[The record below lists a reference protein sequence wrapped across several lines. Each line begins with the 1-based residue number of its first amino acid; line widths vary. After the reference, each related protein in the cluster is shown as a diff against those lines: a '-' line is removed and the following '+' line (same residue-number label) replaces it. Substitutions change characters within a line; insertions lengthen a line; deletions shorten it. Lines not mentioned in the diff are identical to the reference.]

1 LIDLIWSVAM
11 LDEASRGAILK
22 LHDQGHGS
30 RAIAKALG
38 IARASV
44 QRVLASG
51 QITVPVIERAQL
63 AQAWRE
69 EIVELY
75 VRYQGHLGRVHEELL
90 VRGATFSY
98 PALTAFCR
106 RHGIGYT
113 PPRPAGRYEFAPGE
127 EMQHDTSPHRA
138 QIAGVMRRVQTASLV
153 LCASRMIF
161 FQHYPQWR
169 RFECKAFLSAAI
181 GYFGGAAAHCMVDN
195 ANVVVASGTGAT
207 MIPAPEMAAFAERYG
222 FVFIA
227 HEKGDANRS
236 ARVEA
241 PFLRIERGFLAGED
255 FKDWTDLNERARQ
268 TCEAWNARFSR
279 KLHAS
284 RRELF
289 AIERVHLKPLPLHRP
304 EVYQLYTRIVDAEGF
319 VHVNRIRYSAP
330 YRLIGKALEVRE
342 TLQRVDVYEGPRCV
356 ASHARVLG
364 PPDTRV
370 ADRAHR
376 PPRGEGRGAQP
387 HKPAPEAIQ
396 ILQID
401 ARLGGYLQMLKEH
414 IGDRR
419 APLRRL
425 LAMLNDYPRD
435 AFIGAVEL
443 AAQYRLLD
451 LDRLE
456 RMVLKRIAK
465 DYFLFDAQSTPGDEP
480 DE

>member
-1 LIDLIWSVAM
+1 M
-11 LDEASRGAILK
+11 LDEATRGAILK
-22 LHDQGHGS
+22 LHEQGHGS
-30 RAIAKALG
+30 RAIANALG

-51 QITVPVIERAQL
+51 QIKVPVIERAQL
-63 AQAWRE
+63 AEAWRE
-69 EIVELY
+69 EILELY
-75 VRYQGHLGRVHEELL
+75 SRYQGHLGRVHEVLIE
-90 VRGATFSY
+90 RGARFSY

-106 RHGIGYT
+106 RHHIGHT
-113 PPRPAGRYEFAPGE
+113 PASPAGRYQFAAGA

-138 QIAGVMRRVQTASLV
+138 KIAGVMTRVQTASLV
-153 LCASRMIF
+153 LCYSRMIF
-161 FQHYPQWR
+161 FQHYPQWH

-181 GYFGGAAAHCMVDN
+181 AYFGGAAAHCMVDN
-195 ANVVVASGTGAT
+195 ANVVVASGTGAC
-207 MIPAPEMAAFAERYG
+207 MIPAPEMAGFAERYG

-241 PFLRIERGFLAGED
+241 PFLRIERGFLAGEE
-255 FKDWTDLNERARQ
+255 FTDWTALNQRARA
-268 TCEAWNARFSR
+268 TCEAWNAKFSR

-289 AIERVHLKPLPLHRP
+289 ATEQAHLKRLPIYLP

-330 YRLIGKALEVRE
+330 YRLIGRALEVRE
-342 TLQRVDVYEGPRCV
+342 TLERVDLYEGPRCV
-356 ASHARVLG
+356 ASHTRVLG

-376 PPRGEGRGAQP
+376 PPRGEGRSAQP
-387 HKPAPEAIQ
+387 HRPAPEAIQ

-401 ARLGGYLQMLKEH
+401 ARLDSYLQLLKEH

-443 AAQYRLLD
+443 AAQYRLVD

-456 RMVLKRIAK
+456 RMVLKRIAQ
-465 DYFLFDAQSTPGDEP
+465 DYFRFDIESTPGDEP

>member
-1 LIDLIWSVAM
+1 M
-11 LDEASRGAILK
+11 LDEATRGAILK
-22 LHDQGHGS
+22 LHEHGHGS

-44 QRVLASG
+44 RRVLDSG
-51 QITVPVIERAQL
+51 QIKVRAIERAQL
-63 AQAWRE
+63 AEPWRD
-69 EIVELY
+69 EILELY
-75 VRYQGHLGRVHEELL
+75 GRYQGHLGRVHETLIE
-90 VRGATFSY
+90 RGARLSY

-106 RHGIGYT
+106 RHHIGRT
-113 PPRPAGRYEFAPGE
+113 PPRPAGRYAFAPGS

-138 QIAGVMRRVQTASLV
+138 KIAGVMTRVQTASLV
-153 LCASRMIF
+153 LCYSRMIF

-181 GYFGGAAAHCMVDN
+181 AYFGGAAAQCMVDN

-207 MIPAPEMAAFAERYG
+207 MIPAPEMVAFAERYG

-241 PFLRIERGFLAGED
+241 PFLRIERGFLAGEE
-255 FKDWTDLNERARQ
+255 FTDWTNLNQRARQ
-268 TCEAWNARFSR
+268 TCDGWNARFSR

-289 AIERVHLKPLPLHRP
+289 AAEQAHLRALPIYLP

-330 YRLIGKALEVRE
+330 YRLIGRALEVRE
-342 TLQRVDVYEGPRCV
+342 TLERVDLYEGPRCV

-370 ADRAHR
+370 SDSAHR
-376 PPRGEGRGAQP
+376 PPRGEGRSAQP

-401 ARLGGYLQMLKEH
+401 ARLDGYLQLLKQH

-443 AAQYRLLD
+443 AAQYRLFD

-465 DYFLFDAQSTPGDEP
+465 DYFLFDLESTPGDEP